1 MRTSKMSMKIVVAVT
16 LTLSILMSFCLCA
29 FAANAQE
36 KEEIAPVG
44 ADSFYLYGLN
54 TNDPDFGS
62 MSGPT
67 GAFTYDSGKGY
78 YYIDITSFGAG
89 DYCFFVSSVSSQGG
103 SAYKSIAIS
112 SVANSG
118 SYYLSAGNYR
128 GYSCMHLWNPNK
140 DSVRIYFTSQSS
152 GLNAVKA
159 GSDAPVN
166 PTNPPVNPTDPPVSQ
181 GTVYF
186 QNDPG
191 WTTPHVYMWNGE
203 SKNAEWP
210 GQAMTKVSGNIWKY
224 EVTGSW
230 SNIIFNMGSE
240 AAQTTDLTYPGAG
253 YLYTYSTGQWSVY
266 GDTPVTPTDPPVN
279 PTNPPVNPT
288 NPPSGKNM
296 VYCKNEAGW
305 GSVYAYMWTGS
316 SSSNA
321 QWPGIQMTKVS
332 GDIWSYEVTGSWQ
345 NIIFNIGSAQTQ
357 TGDMTYPGAGY
368 IYNNA
373 TNEWSIY
380 DTSPLQVTSF
390 KTDVES
396 PQYNGVAITL
406 SAEATGQGTV
416 YYKFSVKNNTTG
428 AVTTLSNF
436 STKNYALWT
445 PTVTGTYTLTYDFK
459 DAKGNT
465 NTRSAQYSITDGA
478 SSIAPYIKSLTPSSG
493 QIKKGDACNLQ
504 AAAGGGFTG
513 TKLLFYK
520 YTITDP
526 SGNTINT
533 PYYTRNTSYS
543 FTPSAL
549 GNYTVVLT
557 VQGSDNQDVSRAF
570 VLSSV
575 TNPSDPQDQTLPPE
589 TPTSSSGFTMKGDAD
604 KDGVLSVIDATT
616 IQKFLAS
623 IYGEDKI
630 NKANADVDGDNVVSV
645 IDATIIQKKLAN
657 VPVNW

>member
-1 MRTSKMSMKIVVAVT
+1 
-16 LTLSILMSFCLCA
+16 
-29 FAANAQE
+29 
-36 KEEIAPVG
+36 
-44 ADSFYLYGLN
+44 
-54 TNDPDFGS
+54 
-62 MSGPT
+62 
-67 GAFTYDSGKGY
+67 
-78 YYIDITSFGAG
+78 
-89 DYCFFVSSVSSQGG
+89 
-103 SAYKSIAIS
+103 
-112 SVANSG
+112 
-118 SYYLSAGNYR
+118 
-128 GYSCMHLWNPNK
+128 
-140 DSVRIYFTSQSS
+140 
-152 GLNAVKA
+152 
-159 GSDAPVN
+159 
-166 PTNPPVNPTDPPVSQ
+166 
-181 GTVYF
+181 
-186 QNDPG
+186 
-191 WTTPHVYMWNGE
+191 
-203 SKNAEWP
+203 
-210 GQAMTKVSGNIWKY
+210 
-224 EVTGSW
+224 
-230 SNIIFNMGSE
+230 
-240 AAQTTDLTYPGAG
+240 
-253 YLYTYSTGQWSVY
+253 
-266 GDTPVTPTDPPVN
+266 
-279 PTNPPVNPT
+279 
-288 NPPSGKNM
+288 
-296 VYCKNEAGW
+296 
-305 GSVYAYMWTGS
+305 
-316 SSSNA
+316 
-321 QWPGIQMTKVS
+321 
-332 GDIWSYEVTGSWQ
+332 
-345 NIIFNIGSAQTQ
+345 
-357 TGDMTYPGAGY
+357 MTYPGAGY

-406 SAEATGQGTV
+406 SAEATGPGTV

-623 IYGEDKI
+623 LYGEDKI